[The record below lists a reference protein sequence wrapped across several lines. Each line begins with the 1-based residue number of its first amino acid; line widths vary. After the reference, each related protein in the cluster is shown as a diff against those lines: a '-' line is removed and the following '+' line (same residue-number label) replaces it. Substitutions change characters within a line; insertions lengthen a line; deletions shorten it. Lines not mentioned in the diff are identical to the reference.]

1 MEGEHEFLA
10 SGGCGGQKTNVSSQ
24 RHYRVN
30 ECKVSSWFEK
40 IEMKQINVQSRLG
53 EKLSRENFIKVHVY
67 FEFFHFAK
75 LGSTSS
81 KLKITEE

>member
-1 MEGEHEFLA
+1 
-10 SGGCGGQKTNVSSQ
+10 
-24 RHYRVN
+24 
-30 ECKVSSWFEK
+30 
-40 IEMKQINVQSRLG
+40 MKQINVQSRLG